1 MGRLGTTTAAN
12 RGSKIEVKHN
22 HSNSKQVA
30 LKSATS
36 AKVSKSKTELK
47 LVEVRGQ
54 RLITTSLLIADK
66 FGKSHK
72 FVLKK
77 IDRLQCSSE
86 FHRANFA
93 PSIYVAANGK
103 DEKCYN
109 VTEEGFMFIAMSFT
123 GIEAMRWKEAFII
136 AFQKMRIILNEPGRN
151 IELQYKRDTAIE
163 LTDTVKFIRETEGK
177 ETKPC
182 HYSIEH
188 KFCNRALTGRWESI
202 IDSELDSYDLRL
214 LSAIRRHNSL
224 LMTRYPKQADRKAPL
239 DNFVD
244 QYKAKHPRSVAL
256 VGANG

>member
-1 MGRLGTTTAAN
+1 MNTQTIPSQSVTPKTA
-12 RGSKIEVKHN
+12 
-22 HSNSKQVA
+22 
-30 LKSATS
+30 TP
-36 AKVSKSKTELK
+36 AKFRRSKTELK

-123 GIEAMRWKEAFII
+123 GIEAMQWKEAFVI
-136 AFQKMRIILNEPGRN
+136 AFQKMRSRLNEPGRN
-151 IELQYKRDTAIE
+151 IELQYKRDTAREMTDALTYVRE
-163 LTDTVKFIRETEGK
+163 LQGK
-177 ETKPC
+177 ASNQKD
-182 HYSIEH
+182 YSNEH
-188 KFCNRALTGRWESI
+188 LFCNRALTGRWESI
-202 IDSELDSYDLRL
+202 IESELDSYD
-214 LSAIRRHNSL
+214 
-224 LMTRYPKQADRKAPL
+224 
-239 DNFVD
+239 
-244 QYKAKHPRSVAL
+244 
-256 VGANG
+256 